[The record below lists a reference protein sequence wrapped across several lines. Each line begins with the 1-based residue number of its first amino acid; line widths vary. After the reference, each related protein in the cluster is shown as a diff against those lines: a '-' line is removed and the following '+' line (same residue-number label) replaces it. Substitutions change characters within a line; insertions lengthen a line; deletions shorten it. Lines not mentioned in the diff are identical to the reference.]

1 MFKASVSIGSQVKKE
16 DIIGNIT
23 DPYGKF
29 NYFVRA
35 SNSGYIIN
43 INELP
48 IVYQGDALFH
58 ITTKL
63 KR

>member
-1 MFKASVSIGSQVKKE
+1 MFKASISVGTEVKKD

-35 SNSGYIIN
+35 QNAGFVIN
-43 INELP
+43 VNELP

-58 ITTKL
+58 ISTKV
-63 KR
+63 KS